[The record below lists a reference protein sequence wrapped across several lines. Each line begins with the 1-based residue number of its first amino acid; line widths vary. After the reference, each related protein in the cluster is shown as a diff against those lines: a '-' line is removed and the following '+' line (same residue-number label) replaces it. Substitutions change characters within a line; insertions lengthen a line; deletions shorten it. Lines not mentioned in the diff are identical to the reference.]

1 MNRIRLGMVG
11 GGEGAFIGAVHRMAA
26 RIDDRYTLVAAAPS
40 SDAERARR
48 SGAALGLA
56 GDRVYADYREMMR
69 TEANRSDGAEVIA
82 IVTPNHLHHD
92 VALACLDAGLHVM
105 CDKPLTR
112 TLAEAQALEAR
123 ARSSGRLFGVTYAYT
138 GYPMVRQAREMVAA
152 GELGDIRLVQ
162 VEYVQDWLATP
173 LEATGH
179 KQAAWRTDPAS
190 SGEAGCL
197 GDIGTHAFHL
207 ARFITGLEVEAI
219 SAALHTFVPGRR
231 VDDDAHVRLHF
242 TNGARGNLWA
252 SQVATGHAN
261 ALSIRVYGT
270 KASIAWQQEAPET
283 LAFARLGE
291 APQTLRRGG
300 AGAGAAAQAATRI
313 PGGHPEGYLEAF
325 AQLYRDLADQ
335 FDAHRA
341 GLPMPASAA
350 WLPDITQGVEGMRFV
365 DAALRSHRTKAQWVA
380 WNG

>member
-1 MNRIRLGMVG
+1 MKRIRLGMVG
-11 GGEGAFIGAVHRMAA
+11 GGEGAFIGAVHRIAA

-56 GDRVYADYREMMR
+56 PDRVYADFNEMAR
-69 TEANRSDGAEVIA
+69 AESTRPDGAEVVA

-92 VALACLDAGLHVM
+92 VAMACLDAGLHVV

-112 TLAEAQALEAR
+112 TLAEAQALLERTR
-123 ARSSGRLFGVTYAYT
+123 ASGRIFAVTYTYS

-152 GELGDIRLVQ
+152 GELGDIRV
-162 VEYVQDWLATP
+162 VHAEYLQDWLATP
-173 LEATGH
+173 LESSGH
-179 KQAAWRTDPAS
+179 KQAAWRTDPRF

-207 ARFITGLEVEAI
+207 SRFISGLEVTEL
-219 SAALHTFVPGRR
+219 SAELNTFVPGRR
-231 VDDDAHVRLHF
+231 VDDDARVRLRF
-242 TNGARGNLWA
+242 ANGARGHVWA

-270 KASIAWQQEAPET
+270 KASVAWQQEAPET
-283 LAFARLGE
+283 LAFSRLGE
-291 APQTLRRGG
+291 APQTLRRGA
-300 AGAGAAAQAATRI
+300 AGAGPAAQAATRV

-325 AQLYRDLADQ
+325 AQLYRDLADRIEARR
-335 FDAHRA
+335 DGRA
-341 GLPMPASAA
+341 PPSHAA
-350 WLPDITQGVEGMRFV
+350 WLPDIEQGVEGMRFV
-365 DAALRSHRTKAQWVA
+365 DAALRSHRTGARWIEF
-380 WNG
+380 G